1 MQSITVKAFH
11 LPDTEGN
18 RRKIISPDL
27 WRKKMY
33 YHAHIKKSNFILITF
48 FTLLV
53 PVLAYGY
60 ITASK
65 QYPAF
70 FPPCGLKSF
79 FHLYCPGCGG
89 TRALEHLLHLRFMQ
103 SLLCNPLVLFM
114 AISLIY
120 YWLKALIELIR
131 QHGDA
136 FFSIHLGFLWA
147 FLIILVSFFFIRNF
161 LLLKFGIDYLG
172 ELTDSAVYLPKVLM
186 TQKI

>member
-1 MQSITVKAFH
+1 
-11 LPDTEGN
+11 
-18 RRKIISPDL
+18 
-27 WRKKMY
+27 MY
-33 YHAHIKKSNFILITF
+33 YHAHIKKSNFILITL
-48 FTLLV
+48 FTFLV

-65 QYPAF
+65 EYPAL
-70 FPPCGLKSF
+70 FPPCSLKNF

-89 TRALEHLLHLRFMQ
+89 TRALEHLLHLRLVQ

-114 AISLIY
+114 AVCLIY
-120 YWLKALIELIR
+120 YWFKTLIELIR

-147 FLIILVSFFFIRNF
+147 FLIILVGFFLIRNF

-172 ELTDSAVYLPKVLM
+172 ELTDLNSHVPRAFI
-186 TQKI
+186 TQI

>member
-1 MQSITVKAFH
+1 MSSGFG
-11 LPDTEGN
+11 E
-18 RRKIISPDL
+18 
-27 WRKKMY
+27 KMY

-48 FTLLV
+48 FTFLV

-60 ITASK
+60 ITASE

-89 TRALEHLLHLRFMQ
+89 TRALEHLLHLRLIE

-114 AISLIY
+114 AVCLIY
-120 YWLKALIELIR
+120 YWLKTLIELIR

-136 FFSIHLGFLWA
+136 YFSIHLGFLWA
-147 FLIILVSFFFIRNF
+147 FLIILVGFFFIRNF
-161 LLLKFGIDYLG
+161 LLLQFGIDYLG
-172 ELTDSAVYLPKVLM
+172 ELTEAAVYLPGELM
-186 TQKI
+186 AQI

>member
-1 MQSITVKAFH
+1 M
-11 LPDTEGN
+11 
-18 RRKIISPDL
+18 
-27 WRKKMY
+27 
-33 YHAHIKKSNFILITF
+33 ITF

-60 ITASK
+60 IAASK

-89 TRALEHLLHLRFMQ
+89 TRALEHLLHLRLMQ

-114 AISLIY
+114 ALSLIY
-120 YWLKALIELIR
+120 YWFKTLIELIR

-147 FLIILVSFFFIRNF
+147 FLIILVVFFFIRNF

-172 ELTDSAVYLPKVLM
+172 ELTELAVYQ
-186 TQKI
+186 TQGFMISKI